1 MTVALGLS
9 LVLGLL
15 SQAKEPA
22 VDTKDDDA
30 PARLAYMKDS
40 VTRYNVHPIEAGA
53 ASFQLVPEPMFRL
66 NNAVSGVKDGAIFLW
81 TGELGRPEAAIQV
94 FRIPNGWWLHEFT
107 SLSTAPLVAESNSA
121 ETWRPSRPGLEFK
134 PIPDAPKPA
143 ATSEQRL
150 RQMSAMARDFSADDH
165 FESKAWNTLRL
176 LPRPLLRYGKAGA
189 KVEDGA
195 LFAFVLGTDPE
206 VFLMLES
213 RAGKDGFEWQYAFA
227 PMTCYQVKASWKG
240 KEVWALPLRLPAN
253 DPAGTFYDTV
263 YSKGNEPAGTRA
275 NGGPK

>member
-1 MTVALGLS
+1 MTAALGLS

-40 VTRYNVHPIEAGA
+40 VTPYSVRPIESGA
-53 ASFQLVPEPMFRL
+53 APFKLQPEPMFRL

-81 TGELGRPEAAIQV
+81 TGDLGRPEAAIQV

-107 SLSTAPLVAESNSA
+107 SLSTGPFVTRAGSTVA
-121 ETWRPSRPGLEFK
+121 WRPSRPGLEFK
-134 PIPDAPKPA
+134 PVPEAPKPG
-143 ATSEQRL
+143 ATPEQRL
-150 RQMSAMARDFSADDH
+150 RQMSAMARDFSADDN

-195 LFAFVLGTDPE
+195 LFGFVLGTDPE
-206 VFLMLES
+206 VFLMLEA
-213 RAGKDGFEWQYAFA
+213 RPGKDGLEWQYALA
-227 PMTCYQVKASWKG
+227 PMTCYQVKGSWKG
-240 KEVWALPLRLPAN
+240 KEVWALPLRLPAD

-263 YSKGNEPAGTRA
+263 YSKGSEADSRSP
-275 NGGPK
+275 GGPK